1 MNEVINI
8 YRVVKVLYF
17 SLFIVFSV
25 CMVGFLFLNK
35 IYIHTSTM
43 AVVMALGII
52 TQGVLLNF
60 FGPHFFHGVFGKILT
75 ILDLAL
81 WCSFSFSFLMA
92 FFNKRFR
99 EIHYYRPIKR
109 FGMGTWVAGT
119 SICGILIYKQFY
131 EFVLIAKLISYFNLG
146 LWLIYIAL
154 CVKAFY
160 DIYRGKLTK
169 NVHGILLLTTVS
181 TQSIVLLISTVFKHI
196 PIKMDILFI
205 SLGVSFYILSTFLII
220 RRYCTN
226 ADSRL
231 IETEWNN
238 TNCILHGA
246 LSITGLASLVSHA
259 ASKHGVMVIWICA
272 AIVFLTVELIEIY
285 RLVKRL
291 KSYGLKKGILIYD
304 VSQWSRVFT
313 FGMFYTFTYLSNPN
327 FLYFARI
334 RKMIIMSGI
343 WTILLLVLIE
353 FFLCSSHIIQIYRN
367 QANKHQVNPTSVN
380 SSV

>member
-1 MNEVINI
+1 M
-8 YRVVKVLYF
+8 LYF
-17 SLFIVFSV
+17 SLFIVFSA
-25 CMVGFLFLNK
+25 CMVAFLFFNK

-60 FGPHFFHGVFGKILT
+60 FGTHFFHGVFGKILT
-75 ILDLAL
+75 VIDLAL
-81 WCSFSFSFLMA
+81 WNSFSFSFILS
-92 FFNKRFR
+92 FLNKKFR
-99 EIHYYRPIKR
+99 EIHYFRPINR

-119 SICGILIYKQFY
+119 SICGILIYKQFH
-131 EFVLIAKLISYFNLG
+131 EWVLIARLISYFNLG
-146 LWLIYIAL
+146 LWLIYIGL

-160 DIYRGKLTK
+160 DIYRKELSK

-196 PIKMDILFI
+196 PIKLDILFI

-220 RRYCTN
+220 RRYCTKD
-226 ADSRL
+226 DSRL

-259 ASKHGVMVIWICA
+259 ASKQAVMVIWICA
-272 AIVFLTVELIEIY
+272 AAVFLIVEVLEVY
-285 RLVKRL
+285 RLVKRI
-291 KSYGLKKGILIYD
+291 KSYGLKKGIFIYD

-313 FGMFYTFTYLSNPN
+313 FGMFYTFTYLNNPN
-327 FLYFARI
+327 YFYFALI
-334 RKMIIMSGI
+334 RKMVILAGI
-343 WTILLLVLIE
+343 WAILVLVLIE
-353 FFLCSSHIIQIYRN
+353 LLLCIRHVFKIYLN
-367 QANKHQVNPTSVN
+367 HANKHQVNSASAN
-380 SSV
+380 SSL